1 VRPLITHPWGLE
13 PRAAA
18 AWQRELAQAVRI
30 GGPGPRPPLL
40 VAGCDA
46 AGGGRWARRD
56 GEIVAGVIVLRFP
69 GWEIVETAAARGPA
83 PFPYIPGLL
92 SFREAPL
99 YIEAFAKLRHRP
111 DLLLCDGQG
120 IAHPRGLGLAA
131 HLGLLFDLP
140 SIGVA
145 KSRLIG
151 EYREPGRR
159 RGCSTRLV
167 LGARQ
172 APAVRAGATVGRVL
186 RTQDG
191 VRPLFVSPGHRI
203 GIDAAARWVL
213 ALAPHHRL
221 PEPTRLA
228 DQWVGRLRENPDAP
242 APTPPPAPRAC
253 ARAVARPPR
262 QRRAQR

>member
-1 VRPLITHPWGLE
+1 MRPLITHPWELE

-18 AWQRELAQAVRI
+18 ALQRELARALRI
-30 GGPGPRPPLL
+30 GGPGPCSPLL
-40 VAGCDA
+40 VAGCDV

-56 GEIVAGVIVLRFP
+56 EEIVAGVILLRFP
-69 GWEIVETAAARGPA
+69 GWEIVETATARGPA

-99 YIEAFAKLRHRP
+99 YIEAFARLRHRP

-131 HLGLLFDLP
+131 HLGVLFDLP

-151 EYREPGRR
+151 EHREPGRR
-159 RGCSTRLV
+159 RGCSTRLT
-167 LGARQ
+167 LAASDESPG
-172 APAVRAGATVGRVL
+172 RAGTIIGRVV

-191 VRPLFVSPGHRI
+191 VRPLFISPGHRI
-203 GIDAAARWVL
+203 GVDAAARWVL
-213 ALAPHHRL
+213 ALAPSHRL

-228 DQWVGRLRENPDAP
+228 DQWVGRLRKNPDAP
-242 APTPPPAPRAC
+242 AP
-253 ARAVARPPR
+253 RPSA